1 MAEVLISPPHLGEHR
16 VLPSGW
22 WPVDVLLAGYL
33 AAAGLLIAGFFKSV
47 PHAALLLAAH
57 AVGIALILALVKSR
71 PPAAGGGRRL
81 LAVLRHW
88 YPLVLVTL
96 CYRELVTL
104 IPAIRHTDLDAAM
117 VRLDHRLWGS
127 HPTVWLERVHSPWLT
142 EGLQWVYTLFIPA
155 VLLVGVL
162 LWVQRRYPEFRYYA
176 FLISLGFLASY
187 LGYLLVPVRGP
198 RISLAHLQH
207 TRLGGLWLFEGMQ
220 RVLNQLESAHY
231 DCFPSGHTELTL
243 LACWSSRRISM
254 KLFAAFSVY
263 SLAIIFATVYLR
275 YHYTVDVLAGAVL
288 AAALLVAAPIIYAAA
303 LNRERRRPG
312 SRPGRVT
319 TEETT

>member
-1 MAEVLISPPHLGEHR
+1 MAEVLISPPQLGERHM
-16 VLPSGW
+16 LPSGR
-22 WPVDVLLAGYL
+22 WPVDVLLASYL
-33 AAAGLLIAGFFKSV
+33 AASGFLIAGFFQSV
-47 PHAALLLAAH
+47 PHAALLLGAH
-57 AVGIALILALVKSR
+57 AVGIALVLALVRSR
-71 PPAAGGGRRL
+71 PAAAGGRRL

-88 YPLVLVTL
+88 YPLVLVAL
-96 CYRELVTL
+96 CYRELVII
-104 IPAIRHTDLDAAM
+104 IPAIRHTNLDAAM
-117 VRLDHRLWGS
+117 ARLDHRLWGS
-127 HPTVWLERVHSPWLT
+127 HPTVWLERVQNPWLT
-142 EGLQWVYTLFIPA
+142 EGLQWAYTLFVPA
-155 VLLVGVL
+155 VLLVAAL
-162 LWVQRRYPEFRYYA
+162 LWAERRYPEFRYYA

-198 RISLAHLQH
+198 RIFLAHLQH

-220 RVLNQLESAHY
+220 RVLNQLEAAHY
-231 DCFPSGHTELTL
+231 DCFPSGHAELTL

-263 SLAIIFATVYLR
+263 SLAIVFATVYLR

-312 SRPGRVT
+312 SGPDRVT